1 MFSILCIDLD
11 GPIINCENRYYEVYK
26 HNIFRLGGVPVSK
39 TVFWEQKRDHVK
51 EQYLL
56 EKSRVDNKHY
66 GQYHKLKLSKIED
79 EDYLNLDSFQP
90 DAERMLTLIR
100 KRFQKVV
107 MITLRRNNDSL
118 DAQLSR
124 MGLKKYFDLILSGFD
139 EGCPGWK
146 IKVDLFL
153 NKMSGENHSDMSG
166 YFIGDTETDILAGKE
181 IGLKTV
187 AVLSGIRS
195 RKILERYN
203 PDFIMDSLGN
213 FETLLQRTH
222 EIA

>member
-1 MFSILCIDLD
+1 
-11 GPIINCENRYYEVYK
+11 V
-26 HNIFRLGGVPVSK
+26 RLGGVPVSK
-39 TVFWEQKRDHVK
+39 NMFWKQKRDHVK
-51 EQYLL
+51 EQCLL
-56 EKSRVDNKHY
+56 EQSRVDKKHY
-66 GQYHKLKLSKIED
+66 GQYHEFKLSKIED
-79 EDYLNLDSFQP
+79 EDYLNLDSLQP

-124 MGLKKYFDLILSGFD
+124 MGLKKYFDIILSGFD
-139 EGCPGWK
+139 EGSPGWK

-153 NKMSGENHSDMSG
+153 NEMLGEDDSDMSG

-187 AVLSGIRS
+187 TVLSGIRS

-203 PDFIMDSLGN
+203 PDCIIDRLSN
-213 FETLLQRTH
+213 FEALLRSNGKDH
-222 EIA
+222 ARL